1 MKDIRFGKLIGY
13 GTERQCYENLDNS
26 ETCLKVSN
34 LSACAQTR
42 REIKYF
48 QFLSK
53 KGVHPSFLPKFYGS
67 FTLANQIG
75 FEQEYLRSTDTLRA
89 VTLKQYILETDEEQ
103 FLEIE
108 HFLENIKK
116 EMIRFNVIISDM
128 RTGNTL
134 ILIDNKQK
142 IKRMVF
148 VDGFGSPEF
157 IPLPI
162 YCPFFG
168 RLKIER
174 QWKKF
179 MKKYQA
185 EKNSRLGQLRH

>member
-1 MKDIRFGKLIGY
+1 MKDVHFGKLIGY
-13 GTERQCYENLDNS
+13 GTERRCYENLDNS
-26 ETCLKVSN
+26 QTCLKVSK
-34 LSACAQTR
+34 LSACTQTQ

-48 QFLSK
+48 KLLTK
-53 KGVHPSFLPKFYGS
+53 RGVHPNFLPKFYGS
-67 FTLANQIG
+67 FTLKDQIG
-75 FEQEYLRSTDTLRA
+75 FEQEYLRSTDKLRA
-89 VTLKQYILETDEEQ
+89 VTLKQYILEASQEQ
-103 FLEIE
+103 FLKIE
-108 HFLENIKK
+108 HLLENIKQ
-116 EMIRFNVIISDM
+116 EMIRFNVIVSDM

-134 ILIDNKQK
+134 LLVDNQQK
-142 IKRMVF
+142 INRIVF

-168 RLKIER
+168 RMKIER

-185 EKNSRLGQLRH
+185 EKAFRLEQLRH